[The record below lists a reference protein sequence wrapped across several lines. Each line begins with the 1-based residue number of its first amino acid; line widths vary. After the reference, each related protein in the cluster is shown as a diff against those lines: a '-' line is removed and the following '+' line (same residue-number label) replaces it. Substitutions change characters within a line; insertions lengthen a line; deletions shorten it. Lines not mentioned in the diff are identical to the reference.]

1 MRDPADT
8 IADAALDNIVN
19 AAVPNGVGT
28 AVDNMLDTMLDT
40 AVDNTPGSVMR
51 TAAHTAVD
59 NTAGKAVDKTA
70 GKAADQAWD
79 DTANN
84 AVSNAADNAAANAR
98 AAARQLAQPWYA
110 LFSRG
115 ARDWLRHNQKVREA
129 VQAHLP
135 ELIAGPDLIG
145 GTRQRTVQVPVRLLE
160 HAHFRL
166 AASRNSV
173 GAGQGEGQPGDILRA
188 ARPAAAGDGTAQ
200 GDGGD
205 GEGEVRLLLE
215 FSVDDILDWLWD
227 ALKLPH
233 LQPRHLSTLDD
244 VQLLR
249 AGLDRHGARSRLDRR
264 RTVKEAIKRRVL
276 QAQPIP
282 FTNDDLRYR
291 QVLLQPRPSTNA
303 VVFFVLDVSASMAQA
318 ERKLAKSFFFF
329 ALQGLR
335 RSYAKVETRFI
346 AHTTRAWEF
355 SEAEFF
361 QVNGMG
367 GTMASSAFRLSR
379 ELLQER
385 YAPGRYNAYLFYAS
399 DGENFS
405 EDRAAASL
413 ALGQLAALLNYM
425 GYVET
430 LPGVARSLETEMHS
444 LCAEHERRGLPL
456 HSSILARPDDVWE
469 AIRTFFRHEAAS
481 AEDAA

>member
-1 MRDPADT
+1 MSATTSPAS
-8 IADAALDNIVN
+8 
-19 AAVPNGVGT
+19 T
-28 AVDNMLDTMLDT
+28 AP
-40 AVDNTPGSVMR
+40 A
-51 TAAHTAVD
+51 
-59 NTAGKAVDKTA
+59 
-70 GKAADQAWD
+70 
-79 DTANN
+79 
-84 AVSNAADNAAANAR
+84 
-98 AAARQLAQPWYA
+98 LAQPWYA

-135 ELIAGPDLIG
+135 ELIATPDLIG
-145 GTRQRTVQVPVRLLE
+145 GAQQRTVHVPMRLLE
-160 HAHFRL
+160 HARFRL
-166 AASRNSV
+166 APARNSV
-173 GAGQGEGQPGDILRA
+173 GAGQGEGQPGDLLRA
-188 ARPAAAGDGTAQ
+188 ARPAATGEAGAP
-200 GDGGD
+200 GGD
-205 GEGEVRLLLE
+205 GEGAVRLLLE
-215 FSVDDILDWLWD
+215 FPIDDILDWLWD
-227 ALKLPH
+227 AFELPH
-233 LQPRHLSTLDD
+233 LKPRHLGAIDD
-244 VQLLR
+244 VRLVR
-249 AGLDRHGARSRLDRR
+249 SGLDRHGARSRLDRR
-264 RTVKEAIKRRVL
+264 RTVKEAIKRRAV
-276 QAQPIP
+276 QAQPVP

-291 QVLLQPRPSTNA
+291 QVLPQPRPSTNA

-335 RSYAKVETRFI
+335 RRYARVETRFI

-379 ELLQER
+379 ELLREH

-405 EDRAAASL
+405 EDRGAASL
-413 ALGQLAALLNYM
+413 ALGDLAALLSYM

-430 LPGVARSLETEMHS
+430 LPGVPRSLETEMHS

-456 HSSILARPDDVWE
+456 HSSILSRTDDVWA
-469 AIRTFFRHEAAS
+469 AIRTFFQHEAADTQE
-481 AEDAA
+481 AP

>member
-1 MRDPADT
+1 MAATTSPVSTAPA
-8 IADAALDNIVN
+8 
-19 AAVPNGVGT
+19 
-28 AVDNMLDTMLDT
+28 
-40 AVDNTPGSVMR
+40 
-51 TAAHTAVD
+51 
-59 NTAGKAVDKTA
+59 
-70 GKAADQAWD
+70 
-79 DTANN
+79 
-84 AVSNAADNAAANAR
+84 
-98 AAARQLAQPWYA
+98 LAQPWYG

-115 ARDWLRHNQKVREA
+115 ARDWLRHNQKVRDA

-135 ELIAGPDLIG
+135 ELIATPDLIG
-145 GTRQRTVQVPVRLLE
+145 GPQQRTVQVPMRLLE

-166 AASRNSV
+166 APARNGV
-173 GAGQGEGQPGDILRA
+173 GAGQGDGQPGDLLRA
-188 ARPAAAGDGTAQ
+188 ARPAATGEAGAP
-200 GDGGD
+200 GGD
-205 GEGEVRLLLE
+205 GEGAVRLLLE
-215 FSVDDILDWLWD
+215 FPIDDILDWLWD
-227 ALKLPH
+227 AFELPH
-233 LQPRHLSTLDD
+233 LKPRHLGAIDD
-244 VQLLR
+244 VRLVR
-249 AGLDRHGARSRLDRR
+249 SGLDRHGARSRLDRR
-264 RTVKEAIKRRVL
+264 RTVKEAIKRRAL
-276 QAQPIP
+276 QAQPVP

-291 QVLLQPRPSTNA
+291 QVLAQPRPSTNA

-335 RSYAKVETRFI
+335 RRYARVETRFI

-367 GTMASSAFRLSR
+367 GTMASTAFRLSR

-413 ALGQLAALLNYM
+413 GLGELATLLNYM

-430 LPGVARSLETEMHS
+430 LPGVPRSLETEMHS
-444 LCAEHERRGLPL
+444 LCAEQERRGLPL
-456 HSSILARPDDVWE
+456 HSSILSKPDDVWA
-469 AIRTFFRHEAAS
+469 AIRTFFQHEADDTEAAS
-481 AEDAA
+481 